1 MAIDNLPTST
11 STTDNESRLSGAY
24 IRTLVKQL
32 TSSTKP
38 TYHNDNTLLTNDT
51 IVVGEEYTQSNKLSN
66 KGSQTF
72 GMAKP
77 KNQTA
82 QGHKKQVR
90 RRLHTS
96 RPYQERLLNMAEARK
111 EIVTA
116 LKFHRAAMKQAS
128 EQQQQQQLDYQTPQR
143 QQPHSIL
150 SIHDCEL
157 RNPKIESSTF
167 TNNNTM
173 VGYVPY
179 YPSYDNNNNNNN
191 NCNYPWVMSSLP
203 LIEQSLMHESLNIP
217 LPNQTLG
224 LNLNLQAFA
233 NLDNTTFCHSINNNN
248 NNTTS
253 SNFQYSSP
261 SSSSSSTP
269 RDNVVIGTV
278 SSAEGVVGPTELMM
292 NMNMDMNH
300 HHPSLDE
307 EEMAK
312 IRSIGEQHQIEWD
325 DTLDLVKSA
334 WWLKFIKNVESNNY
348 SNNNHYSS
356 ECPFEESMEI
366 PPWLN
371 ANDQSLLHQHLQES
385 SEEATSLPWV
395 DIGDIDGLDEEWL
408 S

>member
-11 STTDNESRLSGAY
+11 SNESRLSGAY

-32 TSSTKP
+32 TTSKP
-38 TYHNDNTLLTNDT
+38 TYHNDNNLLTNDS
-51 IVVGEEYTQSNKLSN
+51 IVVGEYTQSNKLCNN
-66 KGSQTF
+66 KASESF

-77 KNQTA
+77 KNQNA

-128 EQQQQQQLDYQTPQR
+128 EQQQQQQQQLDYQTPQ
-143 QQPHSIL
+143 QHSI
-150 SIHDCEL
+150 SRIHDCDL
-157 RNPKIESSTF
+157 RNPKIESSNF
-167 TNNNTM
+167 TNTNNM

-179 YPSYDNNNNNNN
+179 YPSYYNNINNNNNNS
-191 NCNYPWVMSSLP
+191 YP
-203 LIEQSLMHESLNIP
+203 LIEPSLLMHESLNMP

-233 NLDNTTFCHSINNNN
+233 NLDTTFCHSINN
-248 NNTTS
+248 TC
-253 SNFQYSSP
+253 SNFNYTSPSPMSP

-269 RDNVVIGTV
+269 RDVIGTV
-278 SSAEGVVGPTELMM
+278 SAEGAGVGVGPTVELMS
-292 NMNMDMNH
+292 DM

-312 IRSIGEQHQIEWD
+312 IRLIGEQHQIEWD

-334 WWLKFIKNVESNNY
+334 RWLKYIKSVEFGNKDIKGGEEINY
-348 SNNNHYSS
+348 SNNNHYS
-356 ECPFEESMEI
+356 ECPFEEIMEL
-366 PPWLN
+366 PPWLS
-371 ANDQSLLHQHLQES
+371 ANDQSLLQQHLQES
-385 SEEATSLPWV
+385 CSEGTSLPWV